1 MGVNDWLWQQQRLID
16 MIDSPALRAIQE
28 VQERGSW
35 LQTQESIAEAL
46 SRSELQDS
54 LVDTVPSL
62 MFSEIKDTLTDSPL
76 HFSLAEQ
83 SAIDNALQAT
93 RPLQTLSEA
102 MEQILEGTKRLGV
115 SDLSEIGAESGI
127 AAKQTFEDISLST
140 TVDQFLRATQTS
152 VHAELEARN
161 AEISALSH
169 LAFQSPEWSETDR
182 TLRDIQSSLTV
193 PEGMSQILGS
203 LENELRS
210 GEASWATSVAEAT
223 RGLVDNYE
231 SLRNLQPDRAID
243 ELLRQTDWLREM
255 QRAHFPPVTAF
266 SHQLFDVLQMQNSLA
281 VLDTTFVGE
290 LLSWLHDAEA
300 TRSEPEREEF
310 LKDLFEWLA
319 EKFQQLPQ
327 GRISLEGAIGIFL
340 SVSTFLYS
348 TWSSGQMEKRLTE
361 KFMAA
366 VSEKKIPSKIEE
378 LGPNLTYRK
387 RYVVAVTDR
396 LRLRK
401 DPSLEAPILA
411 FLLPNTLVEEI
422 DQRENWSLVE
432 FFDYTEGGVKK
443 GWTCREH
450 LQAIQPR
457 KG

>member
-1 MGVNDWLWQQQRLID
+1 
-16 MIDSPALRAIQE
+16 
-28 VQERGSW
+28 
-35 LQTQESIAEAL
+35 
-46 SRSELQDS
+46 
-54 LVDTVPSL
+54 
-62 MFSEIKDTLTDSPL
+62 
-76 HFSLAEQ
+76 
-83 SAIDNALQAT
+83 
-93 RPLQTLSEA
+93 
-102 MEQILEGTKRLGV
+102 
-115 SDLSEIGAESGI
+115 
-127 AAKQTFEDISLST
+127 
-140 TVDQFLRATQTS
+140 
-152 VHAELEARN
+152 
-161 AEISALSH
+161 
-169 LAFQSPEWSETDR
+169 
-182 TLRDIQSSLTV
+182 
-193 PEGMSQILGS
+193 
-203 LENELRS
+203 
-210 GEASWATSVAEAT
+210 
-223 RGLVDNYE
+223 
-231 SLRNLQPDRAID
+231 
-243 ELLRQTDWLREM
+243 
-255 QRAHFPPVTAF
+255 
-266 SHQLFDVLQMQNSLA
+266 MQNSLA

-348 TWSSGQMEKRLTE
+348 TWSSSGQMEKRLTE

-422 DQRENWSLVE
+422 DQRENQMRSLVE
-432 FFDYTEGGVKK
+432 VMSFDVVPAFAKEEHYEIPDTAAEQRVYGERSSCSRRQGSRGEQANGGKWKAIIRMVKK
-443 GWTCREH
+443 WNSFH
-450 LQAIQPR
+450 DKIQPR

>member
-1 MGVNDWLWQQQRLID
+1 

-243 ELLRQTDWLREM
+243 EPSSANGLAARNAESPFSPSNSLLPRC
-255 QRAHFPPVTAF
+255 
-266 SHQLFDVLQMQNSLA
+266 QLFDVLQMQNSLA

-348 TWSSGQMEKRLTE
+348 MAWFQRTNGKAADGFQ

-422 DQRENWSLVE
+422 DQRFENWSLVE